1 MKKFPALFSYR
12 HCDSL
17 VHRIPAWIKLLLLM
31 AVTLGIFSVGLA
43 GVGMF
48 FAATVVFFF
57 LAKTPFSSLVR
68 LRFILWLALCMVLI
82 TLCTFKVEED
92 HGAYFYSFNLEM
104 LRSDGLYVARFFT
117 TALFALVV
125 FETTS
130 KIQIMDTL
138 SAIENLIC
146 KILPPFRKLHFAL
159 ILSITITFIPE
170 IFSQWNKINIAA
182 ASRTP
187 LNKKGRR
194 PQTLASL
201 NAQLTAL
208 FMNLLQYAEQ
218 VRRAVANRLQ

>member
-1 MKKFPALFSYR
+1 MKKLPALFSYR

-17 VHRIPAWIKLLLLM
+17 VHRIPAWIKLLLLT
-31 AVTLGIFSVGLA
+31 AVTLGIFSVEIA

-57 LAKTPFSSLVR
+57 LAKTPFSSLIR
-68 LRFILWLALCMVLI
+68 LRFILWLTLCMALI
-82 TLCTFKVEED
+82 SILCRQP
-92 HGAYFYSFNLEM
+92 EM
-104 LRSDGLYVARFFT
+104 LRSDGLYIARFFT

-146 KILPPFRKLHFAL
+146 KVLPPFRKLHFAL

-170 IFSQWNKINIAA
+170 IFSQWNKITMAA

-187 LNKKGRR
+187 LNKKGKR

>member
-1 MKKFPALFSYR
+1 MKKLPALFSYR

-31 AVTLGIFSVGLA
+31 AVTLGIFSVEIA

-68 LRFILWLALCMVLI
+68 LRFILWLTLCMALI
-82 TLCTFKVEED
+82 SILCRQP
-92 HGAYFYSFNLEM
+92 EM

-146 KILPPFRKLHFAL
+146 KVLPPFRKLHFAL

-170 IFSQWNKINIAA
+170 IFSQWNKINMAA

-218 VRRAVANRLQ
+218 VRRAVTNRLQ